1 MFSDH
6 YQPLNVGQIFIF
18 FRHPCRWIAWLCWR
32 VSPGF
37 HLPEVERYPRSN
49 ESTGTAGE
57 MLSNGISVEVSL
69 VEPETSFGIPS
80 GNSLLWKIKMAHKK
94 SMVYRS

>member
-6 YQPLNVGQIFIF
+6 YQPLNVGQILIF
-18 FRHPCRWIAWLCWR
+18 LDTLVDGTWLCWR
-32 VSPGF
+32 ASPGF

-57 MLSNGISVEVSL
+57 MGSNGISVEVSL
-69 VEPETSFGIPS
+69 V
-80 GNSLLWKIKMAHKK
+80 SL
-94 SMVYRS
+94 V